1 MDGVVASGEYGP
13 VSSSSD
19 SSCISCT
26 DHDSVV
32 ELTTPPLPLTLAVI
46 QLGER
51 KKMLA
56 MEQRWPSG
64 RFLGWTT
71 SWMPAGASIGSGEPD
86 RRAAG
91 ERRRRTQRELVLAS
105 LLRRPAG
112 DRRGIVHRG

>member
-1 MDGVVASGEYGP
+1 MDGVVVSGEYGP

-32 ELTTPPLPLTLAVI
+32 VLTTPPLPLTL
-46 QLGER
+46 
-51 KKMLA
+51 
-56 MEQRWPSG
+56 RW
-64 RFLGWTT
+64 T
-71 SWMPAGASIGSGEPD
+71 PAGASIGREESD
-86 RRAAG
+86 RPAAG
-91 ERRRRTQRELVLAS
+91 ERRRWTQRELVLAS

>member
-1 MDGVVASGEYGP
+1 MDGVAMSGQYGP

-26 DHDSVV
+26 DHDSIVV
-32 ELTTPPLPLTLAVI
+32 LTTPPLPLTLAVI
-46 QLGER
+46 QLWER
-51 KKMLA
+51 KMLA
-56 MEQRWPSG
+56 VEQRRPNS

-71 SWMPAGASIGSGEPD
+71 SLTPAGASIGFGDPD
-86 RRAAG
+86 LGAAG
-91 ERRRRTQRELVLAS
+91 ERRTQRELVLAS